1 MKVLAVTP
9 GKPASNAGMKKGDT
23 IIAIDGKTVGNIQDY
38 MFRLGQLKA
47 GNISV
52 VTVIRN
58 GSKTE
63 LLIHL

>member
-1 MKVLAVTP
+1 
-9 GKPASNAGMKKGDT
+9 MKKGDI

-47 GNISV
+47 GDISV